1 MAGVWGADGL
11 TLAQW
16 TWASVWFT
24 VALSVKM
31 NILLFLPALGIM
43 MLRNIG
49 IVRTALQMGIVV
61 TMQVRCCVAFWW
73 RTAMCSLTHVCVG
86 GAGTDWCR
94 VLGGIPMAIPIES
107 IRTQPRVLLQMDR
120 QLSVFAGG
128 GALPWVRWRVT

>member
-61 TMQVRCCVAFWW
+61 TMQVRCSVWLWVPHRDVLIDTRMCWW
-73 RTAMCSLTHVCVG
+73 RRH
-86 GAGTDWCR
+86 
-94 VLGGIPMAIPIES
+94 
-107 IRTQPRVLLQMDR
+107 
-120 QLSVFAGG
+120 
-128 GALPWVRWRVT
+128 